1 MEHDNKEYVAETI
14 TNKEYTSKEYL
25 AELAIL
31 KNIVS
36 ARLNEVTKLY
46 FFMSN
51 PSVKSISFIRE
62 NGCYQVSD
70 IEYVG
75 TPCEEVDTT
84 MLTFYGITDQSIKL
98 CKD

>member
-1 MEHDNKEYVAETI
+1 MEHDNKQ
-14 TNKEYTSKEYL
+14 NL
-25 AELAIL
+25 ADLAIL

-51 PSVKSISFIRE
+51 PSVKSISFVRE

-70 IEYVG
+70 IEYLG
-75 TPCEEVDTT
+75 TPYEEVDTT